1 MMGQIEVHCLFDFL
15 MFNINIVILSQYFA
29 FKGGRKNEF

>member
-1 MMGQIEVHCLFDFL
+1 MMGQIEVHCLF
-15 MFNINIVILSQYFA
+15 INIVILSQYFA